1 MSSPRMGWCHD
12 PEGVISKRVVSA
24 VQEAFNQLS
33 RETGRD
39 LSQLSRVLA
48 ASV

>member
-1 MSSPRMGWCHD
+1 
-12 PEGVISKRVVSA
+12 